1 MQKSVQARKNRIISA
16 MSGQF
21 QSELPIFKMNGSIIN
36 KDLRKVKMNTF
47 SITYYGKIRK
57 TIDCENLANTMKIIF
72 GMCDRQV
79 THWANGIT
87 GKNTGKVK
95 CFKNNKFFRDAVQN
109 EKLEYISFFSLP
121 EDYRIASFD
130 YAIYISVN
138 YKRNYITA
146 VFEEELIEKLNI
158 ETLRKLL
165 GSYMELPYKEETYTM
180 DKEETPLLYAAKMN
194 PISSFKTL
202 EIISNTT
209 VIE

>member
-1 MQKSVQARKNRIISA
+1 
-16 MSGQF
+16 
-21 QSELPIFKMNGSIIN
+21 
-36 KDLRKVKMNTF
+36 MNTF

-57 TIDCENLANTMKIIF
+57 SIDCENLANTMKIIF

-109 EKLEYISFFSLP
+109 EKLKYISFFSLP
-121 EDYRIASFD
+121 ENYRIASFD

-138 YKRNYITA
+138 YKRNYITS
-146 VFEEELIEKLNI
+146 VFEEELIKRINI

-180 DKEETPLLYAAKMN
+180 DKEETPLLYAKKIN

-202 EIISNTT
+202 KIISNTS
-209 VIE
+209 VKE

>member
-1 MQKSVQARKNRIISA
+1 MKATANSQTIEQL
-16 MSGQF
+16 F
-21 QSELPIFKMNGSIIN
+21 
-36 KDLRKVKMNTF
+36 
-47 SITYYGKIRK
+47 K
-57 TIDCENLANTMKIIF
+57 TIFTVVLVEFIAMISKTDTKLMAAGANFATTLATIGSFIYLYRYYKVRRGEIAHEI
-72 GMCDRQV
+72 
-79 THWANGIT
+79 
-87 GKNTGKVK
+87 KN
-95 CFKNNKFFRDAVQN
+95 
-109 EKLEYISFFSLP
+109 
-121 EDYRIASFD
+121 
-130 YAIYISVN
+130 SVN